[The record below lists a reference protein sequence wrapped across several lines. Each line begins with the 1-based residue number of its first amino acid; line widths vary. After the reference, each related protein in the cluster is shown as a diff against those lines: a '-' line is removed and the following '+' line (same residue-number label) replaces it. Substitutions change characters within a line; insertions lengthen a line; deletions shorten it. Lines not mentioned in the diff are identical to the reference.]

1 MKILFVQ
8 LPVQEPSFEGTR
20 SNVPLAAGYLAAW
33 AEKCGLLGRDEWRI
47 LPRKVVDYASD
58 RALVEAIAS
67 AFAENAATG
76 ESGAPDL
83 IAFSLYLW
91 NLERSLWLAMEL
103 GRVIPRARLVAG
115 GPEVVRGTS
124 LFARS
129 PFHVLVEGE
138 GELPFV
144 QLLDDIRRGK
154 PLEKV
159 DRAGGDFDLGELPNP
174 YLEGIIPFE
183 AEIPVHVETMR
194 GCPANCGYC
203 YYGKNFHGVRRMKRD
218 DVYRV
223 VERAGKEGVSEI
235 YLMDPSFQATE
246 DLPER
251 LIALAKANSA
261 GLSIHAELRLESINE
276 EVGRLYAAAGLASA
290 EVGLQTTNVKAL
302 DAVNRR
308 WDRKAFERGAEV
320 LAKNRITVKTGLI
333 LGLPFDGYE
342 DVIATFDFLG
352 MTGLGQD
359 AELYPLSLLPGT
371 LVREKADD
379 WGMTRMDRPPY
390 WVTSTDW
397 ISQDDISDAIAAF
410 EDGFDVEWT
419 APPAPHFREFEN
431 GYRAFVD
438 ARKEENLDWI
448 RLNPAKLANSITF
461 LVDADN
467 PEGMARL
474 ARIAR
479 DLKRDNPFAL
489 YQIVLRSDS
498 RVPGEK
504 LVLRLADAFA
514 YRDHYYELSRYFSL
528 DPQAGYQT
536 RMYFA
541 TRNPSLAYR
550 AMEEAQDL
558 ETCLVVGGKGG
569 FNADRLAEQL
579 PFVIFDRD
587 ALPFDRLYELLMI
600 YTDFRH
606 MLVEAPEELWT

>member
-8 LPVQEPSFEGTR
+8 LPVQEPSFEGSR
-20 SNVPLAAGYLAAW
+20 ANIPLAPGYLAAW
-33 AEKCGLLGRDEWRI
+33 AEKRGLLAREDWRI
-47 LPRKVVDYASD
+47 LPREVVDYASD
-58 RALVEAIAS
+58 RGLLEAV
-67 AFAENAATG
+67 ATSFPG
-76 ESGAPDL
+76 EGSGSAPDL
-83 IAFSLYLW
+83 VAFSLYLW
-91 NLERSLWLAMEL
+91 NLERSLWLATEL
-103 GRVIPRARLVAG
+103 ARLLPRTRLVAG
-115 GPEVVRGTS
+115 GPEVVQGMPIF
-124 LFARS
+124 LRS
-129 PFHVLVEGE
+129 PFHALVEGE
-138 GELPFV
+138 GELPFAR
-144 QLLDDIRRGK
+144 LLDDLRRGK

-159 DRAGGDFDLGELPNP
+159 YAAQTELALEELPNP
-174 YLEGIIPFE
+174 YLEGILPFE
-183 AEIPVHVETMR
+183 ADIPVHVETMR

-203 YYGKNFHGVRRMKRD
+203 YYGKNFRGVRRMRRE

-223 VERAGKEGVSEI
+223 VEQAGKAGVREL

-261 GLSIHAELRLESINE
+261 GLSVHAELRLESITE
-276 EVGRLYAAAGLASA
+276 ELGRLYAAAGLVSA
-290 EVGLQTTNVKAL
+290 EVGLQSTNPRAL
-302 DAVNRR
+302 EAVGRR
-308 WDRKAFERGAEV
+308 WDRKSFERGAE
-320 LAKNRITVKTGLI
+320 LLEKNRVTVKTGLI

-342 DVIATFDFLG
+342 EVIATFDFLG

-379 WGMTRMDRPPY
+379 WGMTRMDKPPY
-390 WVTSTDW
+390 WVSSTDW
-397 ISQDDISDAIAAF
+397 ISRDDISDAIAAF
-410 EDGFDVEWT
+410 EDGFDVEWSS
-419 APPAPHFREFEN
+419 PPAPHFREYEK
-431 GYRAFVD
+431 GYRAFID
-438 ARKEENLDWI
+438 ARREEQLDWA
-448 RLNPAKLANSITF
+448 RLNPAKLANSLTI
-461 LVDADN
+461 LADADN
-467 PEGMARL
+467 PEGLARI

-479 DLKRDNPFAL
+479 DLKRDNPYAL

-504 LVLRLADAFA
+504 LTQRLADAFSF
-514 YRDHYYELSRYFSL
+514 RDHYYELSRYFSL

-536 RMYFA
+536 RMFFA

-558 ETCLVVGGKGG
+558 ETCLIVGGKGG